1 MIQKKLL
8 QLQEKGIALKKDA
21 SNPFFKSRYI
31 TLDNIIETYNPLF
44 NELKIVCYHHTIE
57 NKLTTVLFDTEDET
71 SVSSQF
77 NVLNTDPQKQG
88 SEITYGKRYN
98 LWQLLNIQTDL
109 DDDWN
114 KASSSWNTKAHYK
127 NTETKWNYWD
137 YSCSKCWVT
146 NESPDIKQGKYWPY
160 FICSECNKF
169 SDNKNPVF
177 DWEDLSKQAF

>member
-88 SEITYGKRYN
+88 SEITY
-98 LWQLLNIQTDL
+98 
-109 DDDWN
+109 
-114 KASSSWNTKAHYK
+114 
-127 NTETKWNYWD
+127 
-137 YSCSKCWVT
+137 
-146 NESPDIKQGKYWPY
+146 
-160 FICSECNKF
+160 
-169 SDNKNPVF
+169 
-177 DWEDLSKQAF
+177 